1 MLWRC
6 IRPMARS
13 SAESA
18 TSTFNLICAC
28 ADLISTIE
36 SVHPAVA
43 MPVIDANSQ
52 MKPHPNRAKHFPKSI
67 PQPPFYRAS
76 PKSNRLTPPRPLMNP
91 QGPISVRFR
100 HVQKRP
106 LNFPKYWQIQI
117 SWPYQTILRAQ
128 PQVAVAPLL
137 RHRHFQNRPVML
149 MLFRVRKGQH
159 NSCHKHLVAPL
170 AINSIRALSTTEL
183 CTKFRRTFA

>member
-43 MPVIDANSQ
+43 MPVIDASSQ

-91 QGPISVRFR
+91 QGPSSVRFR
-100 HVQKRP
+100 HVHKRP

-128 PQVAVAPLL
+128 PQVAFVPLL
-137 RHRHFQNRPVML
+137 RYRHFQNRPVML
-149 MLFRVRKGQH
+149 MLFP
-159 NSCHKHLVAPL
+159 VAQW
-170 AINSIRALSTTEL
+170 TTQQL
-183 CTKFRRTFA
+183 PTHPWSFLWQ

>member
-1 MLWRC
+1 MLSRC

-13 SAESA
+13 STESA
-18 TSTFNLICAC
+18 TSTFSLMCAC

-52 MKPHPNRAKHFPKSI
+52 MKPYPNRAKHFPKST
-67 PQPPFYRAS
+67 PQPPFYRAC
-76 PKSNRLTPPRPLMNP
+76 PKSHGLPPPRLLVNP
-91 QGPISVRFR
+91 QGPSAVRFR
-100 HVQKRP
+100 HAQTQP

-117 SWPYQTILRAQ
+117 PKLYQIILRAQ

-137 RHRHFQNRPVML
+137 RRRHFQNLQVML
-149 MLFRVRKGQH
+149 KLFRVVQW
-159 NSCHKHLVAPL
+159 
-170 AINSIRALSTTEL
+170 TTQ
-183 CTKFRRTFA
+183 